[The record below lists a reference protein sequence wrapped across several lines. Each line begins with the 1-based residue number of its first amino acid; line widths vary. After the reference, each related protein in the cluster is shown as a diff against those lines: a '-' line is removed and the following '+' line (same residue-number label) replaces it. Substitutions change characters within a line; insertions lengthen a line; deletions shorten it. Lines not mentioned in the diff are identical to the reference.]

1 MAMAPHPQPGHSQQD
16 RIGALGRAAAGGGR
30 GRGCSVAASS
40 RPRRRPAVTRT
51 TASTKHPKPGGS
63 PHCVRPTTH
72 QDPLPQ
78 RRAAGQPA
86 GAFLARP
93 RAAHQPRE

>member
-30 GRGCSVAASS
+30 GRGCSSAASS
-40 RPRRRPAVTRT
+40 RPRPTVTRT